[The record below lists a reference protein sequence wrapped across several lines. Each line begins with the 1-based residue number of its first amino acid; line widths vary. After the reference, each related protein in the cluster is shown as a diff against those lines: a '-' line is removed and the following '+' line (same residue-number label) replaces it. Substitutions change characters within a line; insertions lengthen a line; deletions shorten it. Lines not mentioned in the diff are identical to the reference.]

1 MSTAAPLAH
10 STDADR
16 PYPPIGWLSTGALAC
31 VVVGGIILAF
41 YAPRVAPLPL
51 ATALLCLAAILLVTA
66 AVLLA
71 RVQEFPWTT
80 FRNVFKWALLAY
92 AITSGMIE
100 FAFVHDHTS
109 GASLVLVTL
118 MLVIFALSV
127 PTTIAFTVARF
138 AELET

>member
-1 MSTAAPLAH
+1 MTASMPPAPPL
-10 STDADR
+10 DADR
-16 PYPPIGWLSTGALAC
+16 PYPPIGWLSTSALAC
-31 VVVGGIILAF
+31 VVVGGIILAS

-51 ATALLCLAAILLVTA
+51 ATALLCVA

-71 RVQEFPWTT
+71 AAGTLLARLHAFSWKT
-80 FRNVFKWALLAY
+80 FVNVFKWALLAY

-100 FAFVHDHTS
+100 FAFVRDHTR
-109 GASLVLVTL
+109 GASLVLVSL

-138 AELET
+138 ADLD